1 MGRDYTDRP
10 RSDCHAPMTPTD
22 AVVALRPKQWT
33 KNAFVLVGP
42 LFAPRGAE
50 ELGHAA
56 LAFIA
61 FCLAASAVYV
71 YNDWIDRD
79 ADRHHPEKRLRPIAA
94 GRLTGAAIATIGLA
108 SAAAA
113 YALAVMIGPA
123 MMFLISG
130 YFGLNIAYSVWLK
143 HVVIA
148 DVFAI
153 AGGFQLRL
161 LGGTIGLGIPPS
173 RWLLLCGFALTL
185 LLALGKRRGELTMS
199 GHTGETRSVLG
210 DYSLELLDQ
219 MLAICATLTLAS
231 YCLYT
236 ISPDTIATHRV
247 ADLPYTIPIVT
258 YGVFRYLWVLREGI
272 DGDPSRLLFSDRQL
286 LITAALWLAAVVWI
300 VR

>member
-1 MGRDYTDRP
+1 
-10 RSDCHAPMTPTD
+10 MTLID
-22 AVVALRPKQWT
+22 AVAALRPKQWT

-42 LFAPRGAE
+42 LFAPRGGE
-50 ELGHAA
+50 IVWHAA
-56 LAFIA
+56 LAFLA

-71 YNDWIDRD
+71 YNDWIDRE

-94 GRLTGAAIATIGLA
+94 GRLTGTAIGVIGLA
-108 SAAAA
+108 SAASA
-113 YALAVMIGPA
+113 YAIAVAIGPA
-123 MMFLISG
+123 MTFLISG
-130 YFGLNIAYSVWLK
+130 YFGLNIAYTVWLK

-173 RWLLLCGFALTL
+173 HWLLLCGFALTL

-199 GHTGETRSVLG
+199 GQTGETRSVLG
-210 DYSLELLDQ
+210 DYSLALLDQ

-231 YCLYT
+231 YSLYT
-236 ISPDTIATHRV
+236 ISPDTLAMHR
-247 ADLPYTIPIVT
+247 APDLPYTIPIVT
-258 YGVFRYLWVLREGI
+258 YGVFRYLWVLRQGI
-272 DGDPSRLLFSDRQL
+272 DGDPSKLLFSDRQL
-286 LITAALWLAAVVWI
+286 QVTALLWLAAVVWI